1 MVSFAIFV
9 ILGKS
14 ILPKKFYSIGH
25 WSKYFEVDWFVKF
38 LYIRTHF
45 HALKYYLQR
54 SPGLNPITKNVVSK
68 AQIGIINIMRV
79 NVSGPNIKKDICSRY
94 YPLGI
99 APIVFSFD
107 LLHISYLSLGN
118 SCSDTFDEDSR
129 IFCRSRPSWHSATW
143 PLVWLLTF
151 DYFILLCLLPTLWP
165 R

>member
-1 MVSFAIFV
+1 MFYYVDPHLYKTKYATTSNTRAGLPGRISVGTILFSLLLWKRFTPELKLLLSRFISWPLFLFAF
-9 ILGKS
+9 KPAFTAS
-14 ILPKKFYSIGH
+14 RP
-25 WSKYFEVDWFVKF
+25 D
-38 LYIRTHF
+38 
-45 HALKYYLQR
+45 
-54 SPGLNPITKNVVSK
+54 
-68 AQIGIINIMRV
+68 
-79 NVSGPNIKKDICSRY
+79 CSRY

-118 SCSDTFDEDSR
+118 SCSQTFDEDSR

-143 PLVWLLTF
+143 PLVWLQTF

>member
-1 MVSFAIFV
+1 MVFPLTSSPISGEWEGSFNF
-9 ILGKS
+9 
-14 ILPKKFYSIGH
+14 FN
-25 WSKYFEVDWFVKF
+25 FF
-38 LYIRTHF
+38 LSSLFFSFIMKALHAGTWASLKPVHF
-45 HALKYYLQR
+45 MTPLFPCFRPAFTASR
-54 SPGLNPITKNVVSK
+54 P
-68 AQIGIINIMRV
+68 
-79 NVSGPNIKKDICSRY
+79 DCSRY

-118 SCSDTFDEDSR
+118 SCSQTFDEDSR